1 MYTNR
6 AAKGSGP
13 LVSHPVPLPDRLP
26 SYRPRARGWSVLTCV
41 SEPSSKLLDIVI
53 RWIWYVFVGS
63 DSVQVSTRPNGY
75 QDENSNKMD
84 KILKVLVLYP
94 CLLES
99 NEKENWKSL
108 GLAGWLVSFVI
119 VKILLFCFEHGSYSS
134 NGHSL
139 SVPFPSLSVLH
150 FTNIGYYL
158 SSPAHTTWSYVQTL
172 VPPFSIL
179 TFNLLLHF
187 LNRFTNFFL
196 ILFFFF
202 S

>member
-94 CLLES
+94 CLLDS

-108 GLAGWLVSFVI
+108 GLAGFLCDREKIAFLLWTWKLFFQWPFSFGSFSIFICTPFYKHWL
-119 VKILLFCFEHGSYSS
+119 
-134 NGHSL
+134 L
-139 SVPFPSLSVLH
+139 SIISGTYYLELRA
-150 FTNIGYYL
+150 NIGPTLFY
-158 SSPAHTTWSYVQTL
+158 SY
-172 VPPFSIL
+172 F
-179 TFNLLLHF
+179 
-187 LNRFTNFFL
+187 
-196 ILFFFF
+196 
-202 S
+202 